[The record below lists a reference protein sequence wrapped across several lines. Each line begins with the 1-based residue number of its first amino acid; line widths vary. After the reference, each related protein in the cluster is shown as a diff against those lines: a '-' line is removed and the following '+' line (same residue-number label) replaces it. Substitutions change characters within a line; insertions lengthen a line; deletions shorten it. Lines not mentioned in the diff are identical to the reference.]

1 MQMILTPAFI
11 RRSALARSSPNSRSS
26 SAISLPGTE
35 CRENLFVFGE
45 SDVTSHRARLN
56 AIDTNIAASSTE
68 LDKLGSRLQTLASMI
83 NSSIALLANT
93 GSIAGGNPHGI
104 LSLPP
109 EPVEGARAA
118 KPIREQV
125 VRLQLAEHTRAL
137 TLAIAENAGNRDL
150 GVVIEDRLRHAVE
163 ERERSHVPVAERFRR
178 LRRVAHH
185 EDRVGVR
192 QVHREEVDLAL
203 DAADYAD

>member
-35 CRENLFVFGE
+35 CREILFVFGE

-56 AIDTNIAASSTE
+56 SIDTNIAASSTE

-93 GSIAGGNPHGI
+93 GSIAGGNLHGI
-104 LSLPP
+104 LSYCFIILLR
-109 EPVEGARAA
+109 EVGAMH
-118 KPIREQV
+118 P
-125 VRLQLAEHTRAL
+125 LDLAE
-137 TLAIAENAGNRDL
+137 
-150 GVVIEDRLRHAVE
+150 
-163 ERERSHVPVAERFRR
+163 
-178 LRRVAHH
+178 
-185 EDRVGVR
+185 
-192 QVHREEVDLAL
+192 
-203 DAADYAD
+203 

>member
-11 RRSALARSSPNSRSS
+11 RRAALARSSPNSRSS

-56 AIDTNIAASSTE
+56 SIDTNIAASSTE

-104 LSLPP
+104 LSP
-109 EPVEGARAA
+109 
-118 KPIREQV
+118 
-125 VRLQLAEHTRAL
+125 
-137 TLAIAENAGNRDL
+137 
-150 GVVIEDRLRHAVE
+150 RLRARPGQGRPAARQGQPASGAPLRGGHRQA
-163 ERERSHVPVAERFRR
+163 RQDRSPRR
-178 LRRVAHH
+178 
-185 EDRVGVR
+185 G
-192 QVHREEVDLAL
+192 
-203 DAADYAD
+203 AARPHG